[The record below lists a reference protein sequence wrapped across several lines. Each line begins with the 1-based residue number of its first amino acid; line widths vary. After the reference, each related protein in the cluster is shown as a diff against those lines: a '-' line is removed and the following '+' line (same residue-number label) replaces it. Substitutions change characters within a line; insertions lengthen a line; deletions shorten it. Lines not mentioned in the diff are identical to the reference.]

1 MATGG
6 DNDNPARIA
15 IDRVNPVDRH
25 SVDENDCDDHV
36 SGFYAAT
43 SIDGV
48 TASEIATL
56 TSICCAI

>member
-6 DNDNPARIA
+6 ANDNPARIA
-15 IDRVNPVDRH
+15 TARVNPVARH

-36 SGFYAAT
+36 SGFDAVT

>member
-1 MATGG
+1 M
-6 DNDNPARIA
+6 
-15 IDRVNPVDRH
+15 NPVDRH

-56 TSICCAI
+56 TSICYAIYYVGGREIVT